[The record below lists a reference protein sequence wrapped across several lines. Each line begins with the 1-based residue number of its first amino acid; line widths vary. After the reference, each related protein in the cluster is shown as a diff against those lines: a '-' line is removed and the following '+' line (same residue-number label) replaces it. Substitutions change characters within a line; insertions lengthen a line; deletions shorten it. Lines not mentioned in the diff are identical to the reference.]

1 MVKFDSRCMRES
13 ATISS
18 GWKRELP
25 SGNFFPYLFFGTIG
39 YLASAKQTMKGIL
52 VIVLAFAAHEMITRA
67 RHTGA
72 IPVDIQECE

>member
-1 MVKFDSRCMRES
+1 
-13 ATISS
+13 
-18 GWKRELP
+18 
-25 SGNFFPYLFFGTIG
+25 LFFGTIG